1 MLYYFKCLGGIAD
14 YKRDEVRLG
23 KCLRPAYHVENSGS
37 RPTITEVKQ
46 RRARL
51 VLGWWVGDRR
61 LAIPGAAV
69 G

>member
-37 RPTITEVKQ
+37 RPGSPKLSNVE
-46 RRARL
+46 
-51 VLGWWVGDRR
+51 
-61 LAIPGAAV
+61 PG
-69 G
+69 